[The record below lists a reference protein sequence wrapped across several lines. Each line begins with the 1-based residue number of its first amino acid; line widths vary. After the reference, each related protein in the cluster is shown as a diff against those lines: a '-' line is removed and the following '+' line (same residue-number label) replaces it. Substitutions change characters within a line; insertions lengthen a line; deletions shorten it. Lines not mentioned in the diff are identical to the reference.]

1 VAGAAVVAALSAL
14 PLLFEASELLGEH
27 PTISSVS
34 VRPETTLEMTAPS
47 IGKNLGVILMTLL
60 AASVSCKGNITE
72 SANRSILRL
81 RRWAFSSIAFEEQEL
96 SSRFAPA

>member
-1 VAGAAVVAALSAL
+1 MAGAAVAAALSAL
-14 PLLFEASELLGEH
+14 LLLFEASVLLGEQ
-27 PTISSVS
+27 PIISS
-34 VRPETTLEMTAPS
+34 TTLAAETIVEMTVPS

-60 AASVSCKGNITE
+60 AASISCKGNITE
-72 SANRSILRL
+72 PANRSILRL